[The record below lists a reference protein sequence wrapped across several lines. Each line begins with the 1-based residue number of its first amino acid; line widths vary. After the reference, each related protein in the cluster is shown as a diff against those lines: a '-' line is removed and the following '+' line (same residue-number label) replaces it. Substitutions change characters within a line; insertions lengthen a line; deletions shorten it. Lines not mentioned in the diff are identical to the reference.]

1 MKKNLHPEYY
11 PDATITCVC
20 GQVFKVGST
29 VKEIGVEICSNCH
42 PFYTGKQ
49 KLIDTSGRVDR
60 FKAMAGKQSAV
71 ASSRLGKKVKKAK
84 AVARKAGKPKDSPLA
99 GQAK

>member
-1 MKKNLHPEYY
+1 MKKNLHPQYY
-11 PDATITCVC
+11 PNTSIACAC

-42 PFYTGKQ
+42 PFYTGKP

-60 FKAMAGKQSAV
+60 FKARAEKQSV
-71 ASSRLGKKVKKAK
+71 AAATHLGKKAKKARAAEK
-84 AVARKAGKPKDSPLA
+84 KSTQTK
-99 GQAK
+99 Q

>member
-11 PDATITCVC
+11 PEATITCVC
-20 GQVFKVGST
+20 GRIFKVGST

-49 KLIDTSGRVDR
+49 KLVDTSGRVDR
-60 FKAMAGKQSAV
+60 FKARADKQSAA
-71 ASSRLGKKVKKAK
+71 ASSRLGKKVKKARAEAK
-84 AVARKAGKPKDSPLA
+84 KTGKPKDS
-99 GQAK
+99 K